1 MGEEKFISVI
11 IPNRNGSAT
20 IARCLEALYASD
32 YKSFEVIVVD
42 DCSSDGSIGIIK
54 KFPCKLIQLEKH
66 SGVSK
71 ARNVGA
77 KSARGVLFFIDND
90 CVLQRNTLSAIN
102 KKMQEGIKIVGGTY
116 TKIPY
121 YSKNFFDTFQSIY
134 VNYVETK
141 HKEPDYLAA
150 HSMAIDAHLF
160 KEVGGFV
167 EDSFIGFAASV
178 EDVEFSHRLRKK
190 GHKLLM
196 SPEIQVQHIFNFDLW
211 KSLRNAT
218 KKSMYWTMYSIKNKD
233 LTRDSG
239 AASSELKVNAAAYLT
254 AVILMLLYF
263 YFHNTVF
270 ILLILI
276 IAVINLFVNRR
287 LIAAFH
293 STKGFK
299 FMLAALFYY
308 TMLYSL
314 AVSVGAVVGAL
325 KYFWNIKLLRR
336 YK

>member
-1 MGEEKFISVI
+1 MNEQKFISVI

-20 IARCLEALYASD
+20 IAKCLEAVYASD

-42 DCSSDGSIGIIK
+42 DCSSDDSIDIIK
-54 KFPCKLIQLEKH
+54 KFHCKLIQLEKH

-71 ARNVGA
+71 ARNAGA
-77 KSARGVLFFIDND
+77 KIACGVLFFIDSD
-90 CVLQRNTLSAIN
+90 CIVQRSTLSAVN
-102 KKMQEGIKIVGGTY
+102 KKMQEGIKVVGGTY

-121 YSKNFFDTFQSIY
+121 YSNFFDTFQSIY

-150 HSMAIDAHLF
+150 HSMAIDAHVF

-190 GHKLLM
+190 GYKLLM
-196 SPEIQVQHIFNFDLW
+196 SPEIQVEHIFNFDLW
-211 KSLRNAT
+211 KSLRNAA
-218 KKSMYWTMYSIKNKD
+218 KKSMYWTMYSLKNKD

-239 AASSELKVNAAAYLT
+239 AASSELKVNAAAYLIMVT
-254 AVILMLLYF
+254 FMLVYF
-263 YFHNTVF
+263 YFPSAVF
-270 ILLILI
+270 ILSILI
-276 IAVINLFVNRR
+276 VAAINLFVNRR
-287 LIAAFH
+287 LIVAFY

-299 FMLAALFYY
+299 FTLAALFYY
-308 TMLYSL
+308 TVIYSL
-314 AVSVGAVVGAL
+314 AVSVGAMVGAL
-325 KYFWNIKLLRR
+325 KYFWKIKLLRR